1 MFFLNESKGEDEIV
15 FLIKQL
21 SDQFIEYYPS
31 IEDQVELLNKI
42 NFCLSE
48 LTFWKERVNKTRYD
62 QSLKDLLQWLFDK
75 VEIKF

>member
-62 QSLKDLLQWLFDK
+62 QINHFTSNCHKDWK
-75 VEIKF
+75 R